1 MGEFRISGVVRI
13 GGARQSIEAQ
23 MKPYLKKARKRRKST
38 PKRKL
43 DMREKQNIMLD
54 PTRYAT
60 QEKRYLSGDQARDQ
74 RDINQRQFAS
84 ISARNI
90 MNNKTRQLVQD
101 ATNLHP
107 QIGYLHPDVQQGVGS
122 QLLRLGYTGDNSLTQ
137 AVRPQSAVPPDDI
150 YEILGRYDQTLRNT
164 LSQRD
169 AQYKQLAG
177 AFYSNQKQ
185 DRDLMNA
192 EIRRLEQ
199 KQMVGGSL
207 NAEES
212 SRLNSARL
220 KIDQLNKQL
229 ANQVKV
235 SQLSQQ
241 KNQRFSDKEREK
253 REIIG
258 ATGRDKLSKTAQYIF
273 GVPKETADKL
283 DPLHGDYRGLS
294 QKLNTWATKGKN
306 HVSTDHIHDFLTSTN
321 IHEHGDYEHL
331 LPRMTSELRRD
342 YLDDIGQD
350 AIASDES
357 DLYEREE
364 SAGTMKQRG
373 MGKDKFYEPVGFGD
387 STDDPD
393 IDKPPKTFKIF
404 VKKKKKKGGGSS
416 GQGTSGISPSGQVF
430 PKGSLMGSLLGDNS
444 DSDTA
449 TS

>member
-137 AVRPQSAVPPDDI
+137 AVRPQSAVPHDDI

-164 LSQRD
+164 LSHRD

-199 KQMVGGSL
+199 KQMVGGAL
-207 NAEES
+207 NPEES
-212 SRLNSARL
+212 SKLNSARL
-220 KIDQLNKQL
+220 KIDQLNSQL

-253 REIIG
+253 REILG
-258 ATGRDKLSKTAQYIF
+258 TTGREKLSKTAQYIF

-283 DPLHGDYRGLS
+283 DPLQGDYRGLS
-294 QKLNTWATKGKN
+294 QKLNTWALKGKN
-306 HVSTDHIHDFLTSTN
+306 HVKSEHIYDFLNSTN
-321 IHEHGDYEHL
+321 IHEHGDYHHL
-331 LPRMTSELRRD
+331 LPRMTSGLRRD
-342 YLDDIGQD
+342 FLDYTVGGEV
-350 AIASDES
+350 ASDES

-364 SAGTMKQRG
+364 KAGTMQQRG
-373 MGKDKFYEPVGFGD
+373 IGKDKFYEPVGFGD

-393 IDKPPKTFKIF
+393 ADKPPKTIRIS
-404 VKKKKKKGGGSS
+404 VKKKKKGGLGGS
-416 GQGTSGISPSGQVF
+416 TSGISPSGQVF
-430 PKGSLMGSLLGDNS
+430 PKGSLMGSLLGGDS
-444 DSDTA
+444 DSDTSA
-449 TS
+449 S

>member
-23 MKPYLKKARKRRKST
+23 MKPYLKKARKRRKTT

-43 DMREKQNIMLD
+43 DMRERQNIMLD

-60 QEKRYLSGDQARDQ
+60 QEKRFLSGDMARDQ
-74 RDINQRQFAS
+74 RDLNQRKFAS
-84 ISARNI
+84 ISSRNI
-90 MNNKTRQLVQD
+90 INNKTRQLVQD

-122 QLLRLGYTGDNSLTQ
+122 QLIKIGYNANNALTQ

-150 YEILGRYDQTLRNT
+150 YEILGRYDQRLRNT

-169 AQYKQLAG
+169 EQYKQLAG
-177 AFYSNQKQ
+177 AFYSSQKQ

-199 KQMVGGSL
+199 KQMMSGAL

-220 KIDQLNKQL
+220 KIDQLNAQL
-229 ANQVKV
+229 SNQVQV

-253 REIIG
+253 REILG
-258 ATGRDKLSKTAQYIF
+258 ANGRDKLSKTAQYIF
-273 GVPKETADKL
+273 GVPKQTADKL
-283 DPLHGDYRGLS
+283 VPRQGDFRGLS

-306 HVSTDHIHDFLTSTN
+306 HVKSESIYDFLNSTN
-321 IHEHGDYEHL
+321 IHEHGDYQHL

-342 YLDDIGQD
+342 YLDYIGQD

-364 SAGTMKQRG
+364 KAGTMKQRG
-373 MGKDKFYEPVGFGD
+373 KGKDKFYEPVGFGD

-393 IDKPPKTFKIF
+393 ADKPPITIKI
-404 VKKKKKKGGGSS
+404 KKKSKKGGGSS
-416 GQGTSGISPSGQVF
+416 GQGTSGISPSGRVF
-430 PKGSLMGSLLGDNS
+430 PKGSLMGSLLGGDP
-444 DSDTA
+444 DSDM
-449 TS
+449 SSS